1 MESVGIEM
9 HWKGLAFALLVAS
22 LAPGAASAAEPAAG
36 EVRTTHAIAV
46 DGAPKYGADFEHF
59 DYADPDAP
67 KGGTLRLSSGNGSF
81 DTLNNLP
88 VQGVSPRNI
97 GLIYDSLMV
106 ASQDEI
112 AVWYGLLAESVE
124 YPDDGSSALFTL
136 RPEARFSD
144 GEPVTTEDVAWTIR
158 AYKEHAQPFLKAY
171 VDAVSDIEVID
182 DRRIRLSFD
191 QPGSQP
197 GSQTASLK
205 PISQVASLPI
215 LAKHWW
221 EAEGR
226 DISRSTLEP
235 PVGSGPYQLATV
247 EPGRRL
253 IYERNPDYW
262 GRDLPVNRG
271 LWNFDRIEYSYFR
284 DRTVEFEAFKA
295 GQSDFRHEFTSLFWA
310 TGYDIPAVKAGRLIK
325 AEIPGRDFRGMQG
338 YFFNTRLPMFADPR
352 VREALGLLFDF
363 EWVNE
368 HLFYGLYERLDT
380 YFLAPGYSAKGLPT
394 PEELALLEPYRDELP
409 KEVLTEELLPPVSN
423 GSGADRRLIREAIR
437 LLRAAGYEL
446 QGNSLVNATTGKPLR
461 FEILLQSPMFE
472 RVTQPWINS
481 LRRVGIQAT
490 MRVLDSAQFQAR
502 YQDRD
507 FEVISFAYTFYPPP
521 GREEADRFGSAAAD
535 QPGSANLIG
544 IKSPVVDALLE
555 TLIGGKTLEEKQA
568 AARALDRVLR
578 AGHYVVPHW
587 YKDGY
592 WIAHWDRFGFPE
604 TQPPYDFGQANGIAF
619 QPTWWI
625 DPEKDAALKQ
635 QGRT

>member
-9 HWKGLAFALLVAS
+9 HRKGLAFALLVAS
-22 LAPGAASAAEPAAG
+22 LAPGSAPAAEPMTE
-36 EVRTTHAIAV
+36 EVRTAHAIAV

-67 KGGTLRLSSGNGSF
+67 KGGTLKLSSGNGGF

-88 VQGVSPRNI
+88 VQGVPPRNI

-106 ASQDEI
+106 GSQDEI
-112 AVWYGLLAESVE
+112 SVWYGLLAESVT
-124 YPDDGSSALFTL
+124 YPADGSWATFTL
-136 RPEARFSD
+136 RPEARFGD
-144 GEPVTTEDVAWTIR
+144 GEPVTAEDIAWTIH
-158 AYKEHAQPFLKAY
+158 AYQEHAQPFLKAY
-171 VDAVSDIEVID
+171 VDAVSSVEVIGD
-182 DRRIRLSFD
+182 HRIKVTFDRSGDRISN
-191 QPGSQP
+191 
-197 GSQTASLK
+197 QTGSLK
-205 PISQVASLPI
+205 PITQLASLPI

-235 PVGSGPYQLATV
+235 PVGSGPYRLVSV

-253 IYERNPDYW
+253 VYERNPDYW
-262 GRDLPVNRG
+262 GRNLPVNRG
-271 LWNFDRIEYSYFR
+271 LWNFDRIEYTYFR

-295 GQSDFRHEFTSLFWA
+295 GQSDLRHEFTSLFWA
-310 TGYDIPAVKAGRLIK
+310 TGYDIPAVKAGRLVK
-325 AEIPGRDFRGMQG
+325 AEFPGQAFRGMQG
-338 YFFNTRLPMFADPR
+338 YFFNTRRPMFADAR
-352 VREALGLLFDF
+352 VREALGLLYDF

-380 YFLAPGYSAKGLPT
+380 YFLAPGYSAEGLPT
-394 PEELALLEPYRDELP
+394 PEELALLEPHRDKLP
-409 KEVLTEELLPPVSN
+409 ETVFTEEPVPPRSD
-423 GSGADRRLIREAIR
+423 GSGADRRLIREATR
-437 LLRAAGYEL
+437 LLREAGYEL
-446 QGNSLVNATTGKPLR
+446 RGSSLINTATGEPLR
-461 FEILLQSPMFE
+461 FEILLQSPTFE
-472 RVTQPWINS
+472 RVTQPWIRT

-490 MRVLDSAQFQAR
+490 MRVLDPAQFQAR

-507 FEVISFAYTFYPPP
+507 FEVVSFAYTFYPPP

-544 IKSPVVDALLE
+544 IKSQVVDALLE
-555 TLIGGKTLEEKQA
+555 TLIGGKTLDEKQA

-587 YKDGY
+587 HKDGY
-592 WIAHWDRFGFPE
+592 WIAYWDRFGFPE
-604 TQPPYDFGQANGIAF
+604 TQPPYDLGQANGIAF

-625 DPEKDAALKQ
+625 DPERDAALKQ